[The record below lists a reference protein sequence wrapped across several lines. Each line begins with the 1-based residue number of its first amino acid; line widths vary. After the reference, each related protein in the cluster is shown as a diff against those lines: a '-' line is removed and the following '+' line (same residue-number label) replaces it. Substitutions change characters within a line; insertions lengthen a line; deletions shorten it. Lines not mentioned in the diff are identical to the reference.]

1 MAEKEEI
8 AKQEVSENISEAARE
23 KLIYHVLT
31 PKTDLVDEV
40 YFGAI
45 DFALK
50 DKSVYNVAISGP
62 YGAGKSSVIHSY
74 IKNRKEENKAVIGGE
89 WPIQDITITL
99 AHICE
104 DEEEKEVENGTPKP
118 RKAKKQKI
126 DQNLIQYSIL
136 EQLFFHDSGANLPE
150 SQFSR
155 IKPLSWWD
163 LMAYVFYIV
172 FFCACI
178 FAWFYRNTLG
188 LDYPGYLALLIFS
201 VLSSYA
207 VYKLLP
213 IIRNLS
219 VRKISLATASIEVG
233 KGVEPSVLNKHLDEI
248 LYFFQQTG
256 TNLVVF
262 EDLDR
267 FDNPD
272 LFVKLREINYLI
284 NNAANIEQN
293 VVFVYALRDDM
304 FMNKQRTKFF
314 DFIVPIIPYVDGKN
328 AVDKLYAEMG
338 DGGIDE
344 RLCHVL
350 SLHIGDMRMVY
361 NIANEYQVYFAKK
374 SNEANFDKNR
384 LLAIVAYKNCYPKDF
399 AALLDRKGILYTI
412 MNGKENV
419 ISKEIQDAEAEIK
432 KLETKAKELR
442 DHRQSSIKSLRL
454 EYLNAI
460 LKAIPFKGARLGLI
474 DTPQHLDDWTKD
486 DEFKNI
492 LSRQTVEYVYQIP
505 RNRAVTQDTMSFDF
519 KEIEK
524 QVNPKHTYKQR
535 EQLIR
540 EQDDLGEIEDKIRDL
555 HSKIAYAEGSRYF
568 VLVND
573 GFSLKGK
580 FDECKH
586 LAENEEVFEE
596 QVALIEDLLAF
607 DFMNENYMEYVS
619 LFHEGIIGK
628 KERRFLIDVLRHNHN
643 SYDYKLEKA
652 EQVVEWLDEDEFLES
667 PVWNFDLVD
676 ALMSS
681 DAVGKKTNNLLC
693 GLSDTNGGLEFINEY
708 VNRGTQVDR
717 FIEELCEVYPDVWRE
732 FHNSPHVHY
741 DELQW
746 RNLILRFAKLE
757 HIPKVFDQNEAIIA
771 NDAEYFSIENIPVE
785 RLRNIAELLEVK
797 FSAIRQNE
805 TVENKEFIYK
815 KQLYVLTPEVV
826 ENVVPF
832 KYDKNAFER
841 CNIATLHDTA
851 FVDMFEYV
859 KENIQA
865 YIQTVW
871 LKFPNA
877 EDSCE
882 YMLKLIKLSK
892 GKIEQSQIIHH
903 FISRVEDIND
913 ILEDDDYDVEAFFAE
928 CAIEPTWENMK
939 AIFAYEEES
948 LSDYVVNYLNQPKI
962 YAALSGSVKQEFFS
976 KNSTSDDTKLAR
988 AILYCQNLSVYALNA
1003 MIDSEVRL
1011 NKWEAAKLT
1020 EEKVK
1025 GLADLRKISFELPTL
1040 KFLRE
1045 EYVGAF
1051 VHILKGYFAE
1061 IVRQFDS
1068 TISLTSEEIELLVKA
1083 NLRTLQYRKLLPYI
1097 KPEAIKK
1104 AKRLTFIVAAA
1115 ERKDEA
1121 ITFEMAM
1128 AIVVNKNVDSQRRIN
1143 VLLNWEDSIRKE
1155 DLSDYLQA
1163 LGEPYSSIPANF
1175 AKIPKSDLNQML
1187 LECLRRKEYV
1197 SSFPLKKDSY
1207 YRVYN
1212 RIR

>member
-1 MAEKEEI
+1 MVTEMPK
-8 AKQEVSENISEAARE
+8 
-23 KLIYHVLT
+23 YHVLT

-45 DFALK
+45 DYALK
-50 DKSVYNVAISGP
+50 DKSVHNIAVTGP
-62 YGAGKSSVIHSY
+62 YGSGKSSVIHSY
-74 IKNRKEENKAVIGGE
+74 IKKRKEDDKAIIGGE
-89 WPIQDITITL
+89 WPIRDITITL

-104 DEEEKEVENGTPKP
+104 EEDVKEVENGTPKP

-172 FFCACI
+172 FFGVCV
-178 FAWFYRNTLG
+178 FAWFYRNTFG
-188 LDYPGYLALLIFS
+188 LNYPVYLALLIFS

-248 LYFFQQTG
+248 LYFFQQTR

-284 NNAANIEQN
+284 NNATNIEQN

-338 DGGIDE
+338 EGGIDE

-399 AALLDRKGILYTI
+399 AALLDRKGILYAI

-419 ISKEIQDAEAEIK
+419 ISKETQDTKAEIE
-432 KLETKAKELR
+432 KLEAKAQEIR

-460 LKAIPFKGARLGLI
+460 LMAIPFKGARLGWI
-474 DTPQHLDDWTKD
+474 DSPQHLDDWTKD
-486 DEFKNI
+486 EEFKTL
-492 LSRQTVEYVYQIP
+492 LSRQMVEYVYQIP
-505 RNRAVTQDTMSFDF
+505 RNRAITQDTMSFDF

-524 QVNPKHTYKQR
+524 QVDPKYTYKQR
-535 EQLIR
+535 EQLIC
-540 EQDDLGEIEDKIRDL
+540 EQDKLEEIEDKIRDL

-568 VLVND
+568 VLLDD
-573 GFSLKGK
+573 GFTLKGK
-580 FDECKH
+580 FDECRH
-586 LAENEEVFEE
+586 FAENEEVFEE

-607 DFMNENYMEYVS
+607 DFINENYMEYVS
-619 LFHEGIIGK
+619 LFHEGIMGK
-628 KERRFLIDVLRHNHN
+628 KERRFLIDVLRRNHN
-643 SYDYKLEKA
+643 PYDYKLEKA
-652 EQVVEWLDEDEFLES
+652 EQVVERLEEDAFLES
-667 PVWNFDLVD
+667 SVWNFDIVD

-681 DAVGKKTNNLLC
+681 DAVGKKTKNLMC
-693 GLSDTNGGLEFINEY
+693 GLSDTDGGLEFIDEY
-708 VNRGTQVDR
+708 VNKGTQVGR
-717 FIEELCEVYPDVWRE
+717 FIEELCEEYPNVWRN
-732 FHNSPHVHY
+732 FHNTPHVHY
-741 DELQW
+741 DEMQW
-746 RNLILRFAKLE
+746 RNLILRFARLE

-785 RLRNIAELLEVK
+785 RLRDIADLLNMK
-797 FSAIRQNE
+797 FTEIKQDE
-805 TVENKEFIYK
+805 TFENKEFVYK
-815 KQLYVLTPEVV
+815 KNLYALSPAVI
-826 ENVVPF
+826 ENIIPF
-832 KYDKNAFER
+832 EYDNNIFKR
-841 CNIATLHDTA
+841 CNIATLYDKS

-859 KENIQA
+859 KENIQT
-865 YIQTVW
+865 YIQNVW
-871 LKFPNA
+871 LKFPDA
-877 EDSCE
+877 EDPCE
-882 YMLKLIKLSK
+882 YMLELIKLSK
-892 GKIEQSQIIHH
+892 GKVEQTQIIHH
-903 FISRVEDIND
+903 FITRVKDIND
-913 ILEDDDYDVEAFFAE
+913 ILEDDDYDVEVFFAE
-928 CAIEPTWENMK
+928 SAVEPTWDNMK
-939 AIFAYEEES
+939 AIFTYEEEN
-948 LSDYVVNYLNQPKI
+948 LSDYVVNYLNQQKI
-962 YAALSGSVKQEFFS
+962 YAALFGSVKQEFFS
-976 KNSTSDDTKLAR
+976 KNSTSDDTKLAK
-988 AILYCQNLSVYALNA
+988 AILYSPNLSGYALNA
-1003 MIDSEVRL
+1003 MLDSNIRL
-1011 NKWEAAKLT
+1011 KRWEAAKLS
-1020 EEKVK
+1020 EEKVID
-1025 GLADLRKISFELPTL
+1025 LADSRKISFELPTL

-1061 IVRQFDS
+1061 VVRQFDS
-1068 TISLTSEEIELLVKA
+1068 TISLTSEEIDLLAKA
-1083 NLRTLQYRKLLPYI
+1083 NLHTLQYKKLLPYI
-1097 KPEAIKK
+1097 KADAIKK
-1104 AKRLTFIVAAA
+1104 AKRLTFVITAA
-1115 ERKDEA
+1115 ERKDKA
-1121 ITFEMAM
+1121 ITFEKAI
-1128 AIVVNKNVDSQRRIN
+1128 AIVTNKNVDPQRRIN
-1143 VLLNWEDSIRKE
+1143 VLLNWEDSIKK
-1155 DLSDYLQA
+1155 DDISDYLQA
-1163 LGEPYSSIPANF
+1163 LGEPYSSIPANY
-1175 AKIPKSDLNQML
+1175 AKIPKSDLNRML
-1187 LECLRRKEYV
+1187 LECLRRKEYM

>member
-1 MAEKEEI
+1 MPK
-8 AKQEVSENISEAARE
+8 
-23 KLIYHVLT
+23 YHVLT

-45 DFALK
+45 DYALK
-50 DKSVYNVAISGP
+50 DKSVHNIAVSGP

-74 IKNRKEENKAVIGGE
+74 IKKQKEDNKAIIGGE
-89 WPIQDITITL
+89 WPILDITITL

-104 DEEEKEVENGTPKP
+104 DEDVKEVENGTPKP

-172 FFCACI
+172 FFGACV

-213 IIRNLS
+213 IIRNIS

-248 LYFFQQTG
+248 LYFFQQTR

-284 NNAANIEQN
+284 NNATTIEQN

-338 DGGIDE
+338 EGGIDE

-399 AALLDRKGILYTI
+399 AALLDRKGILYAI

-419 ISKEIQDAEAEIK
+419 ISKETQDAEAEIE
-432 KLETKAKELR
+432 KLEAQAQEIR

-460 LKAIPFKGARLGLI
+460 LTAIPFKGARLGLI
-474 DTPQHLDDWTKD
+474 DSPQHLDDWTKD
-486 DEFKNI
+486 EEFKTL
-492 LSRQTVEYVYQIP
+492 LSRQMVEYVYQMP
-505 RNRAVTQDTMSFDF
+505 RNRAITQDTMSFDF

-524 QVNPKHTYKQR
+524 QVDPKHTYKQR

-540 EQDDLGEIEDKIRDL
+540 EQDKLEEIEDKIRGL
-555 HSKIAYAEGSRYF
+555 RSKIAYAEGSRYF
-568 VLVND
+568 VLLDD
-573 GFSLKGK
+573 GFTLKGK

-607 DFMNENYMEYVS
+607 DFINENYMEYVS
-619 LFHEGIIGK
+619 LFHEGIMGK
-628 KERRFLIDVLRHNHN
+628 KERRFLIDVLRRNHN
-643 SYDYKLEKA
+643 PYDYKLEKT
-652 EQVVEWLDEDEFLES
+652 EQVVERLEEDAFLES
-667 PVWNFDLVD
+667 SVWNFDIVD

-693 GLSDTNGGLEFINEY
+693 GLSDTDGGLEFIDEY
-708 VNRGTQVDR
+708 VNKGTQVSR
-717 FIEELCEVYPDVWRE
+717 FIEELCEKYPDVWRK
-732 FHNSPHVHY
+732 FHNTPHVHY
-741 DELQW
+741 DEMQW
-746 RNLILRFAKLE
+746 RNLILRFARLE

-785 RLRNIAELLEVK
+785 RLRDIADLLNVK
-797 FSAIRQNE
+797 FTAIKQDE
-805 TVENKEFIYK
+805 TFENKEFVYK
-815 KQLYVLTPEVV
+815 KNLYALSPEVIA
-826 ENVVPF
+826 NVIPF
-832 KYDKNAFER
+832 EYDNNVFKR
-841 CNIATLHDTA
+841 CNIATLYDKS

-859 KENIQA
+859 KENIQT
-865 YIQTVW
+865 YIQNVW
-871 LKFPNA
+871 LKFPDA
-877 EDSCE
+877 EDPYE
-882 YMLKLIKLSK
+882 YMLDLIKLSK
-892 GKIEQSQIIHH
+892 GKIEQQQIIHH
-903 FISRVEDIND
+903 FTSRVKDVNK
-913 ILEDDDYDVEAFFAE
+913 ILEEDDYDVEAFFAE
-928 CAIEPTWENMK
+928 CAVEPTWDNLK
-939 AIFAYEEES
+939 SIYAWEEEK
-948 LSDYVVNYLNQPKI
+948 LVGYVVQYLNNEIVYTGLKGCI
-962 YAALSGSVKQEFFS
+962 KQTYY
-976 KNSTSDDTKLAR
+976 KRDSTSMDTKLAR
-988 AILYCQNLSVYALNA
+988 AILYNDAISSDTLVTMMEDKMQLGSWDATKVTPKKAEA
-1003 MIDSEVRL
+1003 MAVH
-1011 NKWEAAKLT
+1011 
-1020 EEKVK
+1020 
-1025 GLADLRKISFELPTL
+1025 RKISSTMATL
-1040 KFLRE
+1040 DFVRK
-1045 EYVGAF
+1045 EYKNVFALM
-1051 VHILKGYFAE
+1051 LKNNFKD
-1061 IVRQFDS
+1061 VVSNLDS
-1068 TISLTSEEIELLVKA
+1068 TVSLRSDEIEMLTDLK
-1083 NLRTLQYRKLLPYI
+1083 LHPTQYRKLLPFI
-1097 KPEAIKK
+1097 KAEAVKDAKK
-1104 AKRLTFIVAAA
+1104 LDFVVSAV
-1115 ERKDEA
+1115 ERKEKT
-1121 ITFEMAM
+1121 ITIGVAL
-1128 AIVVNKNVDSQRRIN
+1128 AVVRNPNVNQQRRIRIFIN
-1143 VLLNWEDSIRKE
+1143 REEALPKE
-1155 DLSDYLQA
+1155 TIQGCLSA
-1163 LGEPYSSIPANF
+1163 LGKPYSEMIKRFS
-1175 AKIPKSDLNQML
+1175 KIPKNDLNGEL
-1187 LECLRRKEYV
+1187 IECLKRKGYV
-1197 SSFPLKKDSY
+1197 STYSIKSDKYYQVNLKG
-1207 YRVYN
+1207 N
-1212 RIR
+1212 GQ